1 MQAASK
7 NKNSLPKKYLE
18 IFLLFAQV
26 SSLLRACLRADEQI
40 TLRNKLELDISS
52 NEEDIGAN
60 YWKECKWTRS
70 PRDENFADEL
80 ENHLKE
86 ARYVLAE
93 SERKFEDISRKY
105 ECHWCKKQE
114 MGIILM

>member
-1 MQAASK
+1 MRENRLATEVFIIVQSIITYVFYK
-7 NKNSLPKKYLE
+7 SLHSAGCLKKQKFFTKKYLE

-60 YWKECKWTRS
+60 YWKECK
-70 PRDENFADEL
+70 
-80 ENHLKE
+80 
-86 ARYVLAE
+86 
-93 SERKFEDISRKY
+93 
-105 ECHWCKKQE
+105 
-114 MGIILM
+114 